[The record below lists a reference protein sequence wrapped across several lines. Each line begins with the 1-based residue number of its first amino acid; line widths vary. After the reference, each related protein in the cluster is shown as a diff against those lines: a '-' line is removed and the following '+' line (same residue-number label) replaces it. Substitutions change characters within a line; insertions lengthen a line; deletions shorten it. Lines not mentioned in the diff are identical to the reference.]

1 MKRDTQLYLL
11 ALKRYERTMMTD
23 GEYIKDDVLYCANCN
38 TPKAMPDLIDQNGN
52 LVMCACECRDRRNRE
67 DEAEERKWKLLQKI
81 AQLKEI
87 SLMDERYSKVSFE
100 TSARGTDEYEKAVGV
115 CKDYCTNARQNFKD
129 GKGLFIYGN
138 TGTGKTHLTACMA
151 NDLLEQGYKIK
162 FTNINRII
170 DLIYEN
176 ATAELTEIKR

>member
-23 GEYIKDDVLYCANCN
+23 SEYIKDDVLYCANCN

-52 LVMCACECRDRRNRE
+52 LVMCACECQDRRNRE

-100 TSARGTDEYEKAVGV
+100 TSARGTDE
-115 CKDYCTNARQNFKD
+115 
-129 GKGLFIYGN
+129 
-138 TGTGKTHLTACMA
+138 
-151 NDLLEQGYKIK
+151 
-162 FTNINRII
+162 
-170 DLIYEN
+170 
-176 ATAELTEIKR
+176 

>member
-67 DEAEERKWKLLQKI
+67 DEEEERKWI
-81 AQLKEI
+81 
-87 SLMDERYSKVSFE
+87 
-100 TSARGTDEYEKAVGV
+100 
-115 CKDYCTNARQNFKD
+115 
-129 GKGLFIYGN
+129 
-138 TGTGKTHLTACMA
+138 
-151 NDLLEQGYKIK
+151 
-162 FTNINRII
+162 
-170 DLIYEN
+170 
-176 ATAELTEIKR
+176 

>member
-67 DEAEERKWKLLQKI
+67 DASGNCCRKLHN
-81 AQLKEI
+81 LKKYR
-87 SLMDERYSKVSFE
+87 LW
-100 TSARGTDEYEKAVGV
+100 T
-115 CKDYCTNARQNFKD
+115 KDIPK
-129 GKGLFIYGN
+129 
-138 TGTGKTHLTACMA
+138 
-151 NDLLEQGYKIK
+151 
-162 FTNINRII
+162 
-170 DLIYEN
+170 
-176 ATAELTEIKR
+176 